1 MLLLRNILSISRFHN
16 TLNSQKLSRFKH
28 INLDELKESR
38 EKQLYEEIN
47 KKNKEHQIELSNI
60 IAKVIGLKELV
71 KQNELILSRLVSNN
85 NKKYIKLFKKD
96 NKPYPPVNSF

>member
-1 MLLLRNILSISRFHN
+1 MILLRNILSISRFHN
-16 TLNSQKLSRFKH
+16 TLISKNLSRLRRV
-28 INLDELKESR
+28 NLEELKDLR
-38 EKQLYEEIN
+38 EKQLYEELN

-60 IAKVIGLKELV
+60 TAKVIGLKDSL

-85 NKKYIKLFKKD
+85 NKKYIKLLKKD